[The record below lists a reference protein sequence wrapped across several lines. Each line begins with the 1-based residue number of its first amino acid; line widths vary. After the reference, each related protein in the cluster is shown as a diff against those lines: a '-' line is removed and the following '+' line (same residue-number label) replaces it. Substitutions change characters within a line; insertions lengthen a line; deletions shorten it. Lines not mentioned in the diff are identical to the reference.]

1 MNSYLWRRYID
12 DIFFLWEHEEEKLNE
27 FIEHLNE
34 EHQTIKFTAEWSQ
47 TSINVLDVAV
57 SFIVGML
64 QQTCT

>member
-34 EHQTIKFTAEWSQ
+34 KHRTIKFTAEWSQ

-57 SFIVGML
+57 SFIVEKL